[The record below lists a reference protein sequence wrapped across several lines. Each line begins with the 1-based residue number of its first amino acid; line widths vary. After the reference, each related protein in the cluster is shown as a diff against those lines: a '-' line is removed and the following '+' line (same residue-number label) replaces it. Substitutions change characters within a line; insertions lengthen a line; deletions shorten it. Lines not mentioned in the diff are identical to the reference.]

1 MKEIFKNIKGTKDI
15 LPGEIE
21 IWQFVEK
28 KIHLFFKK
36 FGYSQL
42 RTPVFENTALFN
54 RSIGLD
60 TDIVNKEM
68 YSWVD
73 QGKNNLT
80 LKPEVTA
87 SVVRSFIQHKLGKV
101 NSMNKLYYID
111 SLFRRERPQK
121 GRFRQFEQFG
131 IEAIGSNFPEIDAEV
146 ISMAYYLYDNF
157 KIKNLKLKI
166 NSIGSKDT
174 RLNYKKALKKYLLN
188 YKNDLSQLSQTR
200 LESNPLRILD
210 TKIDFEKEIIKEA
223 PKILDYLSKEDKEHF
238 NELLSYLDNMKIK
251 YEIDYNLVRGLDY
264 YSKTVFE
271 IHSDLLGAQ
280 AALCGGGRYD
290 YLIEELGGDSTP
302 AIGFAAGIE
311 RLILSLNLQEHDIF
325 TNSHIYIIS
334 LGENALKFS
343 STVANNLRINNN
355 LKVVTHP
362 LRKNLK
368 SQMKEANKLN
378 VSYVIIIGEDEIQ
391 NNNVIIKNMETGEQ
405 ENINFKKVEDYFNQ
419 IY

>member
-21 IWQFVEK
+21 IWQFVEQ

-42 RTPVFENTALFN
+42 RTPAFENTALFN

-87 SVVRSFIQHKLGKV
+87 SVVRSFIQHKLGKL
-101 NSMNKLYYID
+101 NSINKLYYID

-146 ISMAYYLYDNF
+146 ISMAYYLYNDF

-166 NSIGSKDT
+166 NSIGSKET
-174 RLNYKKALKKYLLN
+174 RLNYKKALKSYLLK
-188 YKNDLSQLSQTR
+188 YQNDLSQISQTR

-210 TKIDFEKEIIKEA
+210 TKIDFEKEIIRDA
-223 PKILDYLSKEDKEHF
+223 PKILDYLSEDDNEHF
-238 NELLSYLDNMKIK
+238 NELLSYLDDMKIK
-251 YEIDYNLVRGLDY
+251 YEIDHNLVRGLDY
-264 YSKTVFE
+264 YTKTVFE

-280 AALCGGGRYD
+280 TALCGGGRYD

-311 RLILSLNLQEHDIF
+311 RLILSLNIQEHNIF
-325 TNSHIYIIS
+325 TNPDIYVIAI
-334 LGENALKFS
+334 GENALKFS
-343 STVANNLRINNN
+343 SVVANNLRIKNN
-355 LKVVTHP
+355 LKVISHS

-368 SQMKEANKLN
+368 AQMKEANKLN
-378 VSYVIIIGEDEIQ
+378 VSYVIIIGEDEIKY
-391 NNNVIIKNMETGEQ
+391 NNVIIKNMETGEQ

-419 IY
+419 IN